1 MTLTEISPHGS
12 LKGGNFAKLLVHP
25 KIQLPKVDLTMLP
38 HSPMLHASSCTVWH
52 CGVYQTGAQLSHP
65 RHWDANAPT
74 RLTPTYTNNILYI
87 LYSRKTQLTCSF
99 AVPLPWEPSGWQNL
113 SCASLMPGTASI
125 MSCKVPSQ
133 NTFCWVYIPWQIG
146 GSQSDKTPLP
156 RRNLCN
162 TFLPL
167 RILWIKHDTRL
178 HRSHG
183 CTLLACLH
191 VRLTVPNPIRRGHQH
206 LHSFKVISNPYFAEW
221 SVQPKMPDRTKVTKL
236 PSGPSRVGTGGNGIF
251 VKIPGMALQNCL
263 GLIPAAAR
271 WTNSMQRRH
280 WESAKAAVPTKICL
294 RVFEQW
300 MNMDESC
307 RVILAV
313 KQQTCF
319 WSMILSVPLAFLESW
334 SHIQFW

>member
-1 MTLTEISPHGS
+1 MTLTGISPHGS

-65 RHWDANAPT
+65 RHWDANAHT
-74 RLTPTYTNNILYI
+74 RLTPTYTNNII
-87 LYSRKTQLTCSF
+87 LYSWKTNSRAALLCRSRGN
-99 AVPLPWEPSGWQNL
+99 PLGGRNL

-125 MSCKVPSQ
+125 ISCKVPSQ
-133 NTFCWVYIPWQIG
+133 NTFCWVYIPGQIG

-162 TFLPL
+162 TFLLL

-178 HRSHG
+178 QRSHG

-206 LHSFKVISNPYFAEW
+206 LHSFKVISNRYFDEW
-221 SVQPKMPDRTKVTKL
+221 RVQPKNPDRTKVTKPL
-236 PSGPSRVGTGGNGIF
+236 SRPSRVRTGGNCIF

-300 MNMDESC
+300 MNMDE
-307 RVILAV
+307 
-313 KQQTCF
+313 Q
-319 WSMILSVPLAFLESW
+319 
-334 SHIQFW
+334 